1 MPGAAEGW
9 PGRGAGR
16 PKRGLRSSLTAAF
29 AADIAAEIDALAGPG
44 TADGTDFERL
54 ETAVRRQALGL
65 AARLVE
71 RRLNADRSD
80 RAGATLPC
88 ACGARASYAGRRA
101 KTVTTVLGDL
111 RLERAYYRCARCGT
125 GFHPRDRALGIEGA
139 SLSPGVVR
147 MTGLAAARASFAE
160 TGALLHDLAGV
171 NVDAKQAER
180 TAEAL
185 GREIAADERDT
196 VAPEPG
202 RAPTMYLGMDGTG
215 VPVRR
220 AELAGRAGKQ
230 ADGSAKTREVKVVA
244 VWAAATD
251 EHGRELPEREAGSVT
266 YSAAVESAAAQD
278 TGPEPSPFAQ
288 RADREARRRG
298 FDRAPRRVVLGDGA
312 PWIWNIADELFPG
325 AVQIVDLFHAKQHLW
340 DVAKAIYGP
349 GTDMAERWAK
359 RRRDELDDG
368 RLGALLRALRRH
380 EGRDEARRCVDYI
393 RRNRHR
399 MRYPAFRARGLC
411 VGSGVLEAGCK
422 NVVGTRFKRPGMHWS
437 VAGVNAMAAL
447 RCCVLSKRLDDFWIR
462 RKARSAA

>member
-1 MPGAAEGW
+1 M
-9 PGRGAGR
+9 
-16 PKRGLRSSLTAAF
+16 
-29 AADIAAEIDALAGPG
+29 
-44 TADGTDFERL
+44 
-54 ETAVRRQALGL
+54 
-65 AARLVE
+65 E

-88 ACGARASYAGRRA
+88 ACGPRASYAGRRA

-125 GFHPRDRALGIEGA
+125 GFHPRDRTLGIEGA

-185 GREIAADERDT
+185 GREIAADERSVT
-196 VAPEPG
+196 APEPG

-278 TGPEPSPFAQ
+278 TEPEPSPFAQ

-312 PWIWNIADELFPG
+312 PWICNIADELFPG

-380 EGRDEARRCVDYI
+380 ESRDEARRCVDYI